1 MEDVPVPFKAF
12 WVLLMR
18 LAETDMRVKQVEQLN
33 ALSEEALAT
42 RGMTRDDIVHYVFRG
57 CL

>member
-33 ALSEEALAT
+33 ALSE
-42 RGMTRDDIVHYVFRG
+42 
-57 CL
+57 